1 MLPMDA
7 AISPRKNEMEGISWG
22 ADGFKGLKDHYED
35 RFDARFLGGLGHFFA
50 MFDGHGG
57 HHAADY
63 LKESLADHVLGA
75 AVARTPNY
83 QTRLDARRHDAKRRR
98 LEQDGAAAPTHGADA
113 LDVLGRIEDA
123 ALEVDARVKA
133 LKSVSYGSPELAAIV
148 DDLAT
153 RRQWLDKASK
163 KRRGGKDA
171 ASARSD
177 VERAAAD
184 RERARADAAD
194 AAAARATLPLA
205 DDAWRRAFCGGYE
218 AADAAFLAEADRRNW
233 DDGSTACA
241 CVLSVDD
248 EAGSRKLVV
257 ANAGD
262 SRCVLARG
270 RHAFRA
276 STDHKPDA
284 PAEKRRIEK
293 VGGYVVE
300 LNGVARATSP
310 AGVGFGIDR
319 TKKSLYLSVARAIG
333 DRQLK
338 SPTPVL
344 TPTPDVRVLNL
355 QDDDLFVVLV
365 CDGVTD
371 VLSDQQ
377 IVDVAAKHYG
387 DPAEAAK
394 KIVKEAF
401 AKQAADNITALVLE
415 FPWVDAAKVGRVWAE
430 SEKQLKVALQEKKDD
445 EPFDMFA

>member
-1 MLPMDA
+1 MEP
-7 AISPRKNEMEGISWG
+7 ISPRKNEMEGISWG

-63 LKESLADHVLGA
+63 LKESLADH
-75 AVARTPNY
+75 
-83 QTRLDARRHDAKRRR
+83 
-98 LEQDGAAAPTHGADA
+98 
-113 LDVLGRIEDA
+113 
-123 ALEVDARVKA
+123 A

-171 ASARSD
+171 AAARSD
-177 VERAAAD
+177 VERAATD
-184 RERARADAAD
+184 RERARVDAAD

-205 DDAWRRAFCGGYE
+205 DDAWRRAFCGGYGGRRR
-218 AADAAFLAEADRRNW
+218 AAEADRRNW

-241 CVLSVDD
+241 CLLSVDD

-262 SRCVLARG
+262 SRCVLARA
-270 RHAFRA
+270 HAARP
-276 STDHKPDA
+276 TDHKPDA

>member
-1 MLPMDA
+1 MEPV
-7 AISPRKNEMEGISWG
+7 SPRKNEMEGISWG

-75 AVARTPNY
+75 AVARTPDY
-83 QTRLDARRHDAKRRR
+83 RTRLDARRHDAKRRR
-98 LEQDGAAAPTHGADA
+98 LEKDGAAAPTHGADA

-123 ALEVDARVKA
+123 GPR
-133 LKSVSYGSPELAAIV
+133 
-148 DDLAT
+148 AT
-153 RRQWLDKASK
+153 S
-163 KRRGGKDA
+163 
-171 ASARSD
+171 S
-177 VERAAAD
+177 AAAD

-194 AAAARATLPLA
+194 AAAARATLPLT

-241 CVLSVDD
+241 CLLSVDD

>member
-1 MLPMDA
+1 MEPV
-7 AISPRKNEMEGISWG
+7 SPRKNEMEGISWG

-75 AVARTPNY
+75 AVARTPDY
-83 QTRLDARRHDAKRRR
+83 RSRLDARRHDAKRRR

-113 LDVLGRIEDA
+113 LGGPHRGRGPRGRRARQGPEERELRLAGARGDRRRPRDA
-123 ALEVDARVKA
+123 APVARQGV
-133 LKSVSYGSPELAAIV
+133 EEAA
-148 DDLAT
+148 A
-153 RRQWLDKASK
+153 AG
-163 KRRGGKDA
+163 RGGGA
-171 ASARSD
+171 TSS
-177 VERAAAD
+177 AAAD

-194 AAAARATLPLA
+194 AAAARATLPLT

-241 CVLSVDD
+241 CLLSVDD

-319 TKKSLYLSVARAIG
+319 TKKSLYLS
-333 DRQLK
+333 
-338 SPTPVL
+338 
-344 TPTPDVRVLNL
+344 
-355 QDDDLFVVLV
+355 DDDLFVVLV